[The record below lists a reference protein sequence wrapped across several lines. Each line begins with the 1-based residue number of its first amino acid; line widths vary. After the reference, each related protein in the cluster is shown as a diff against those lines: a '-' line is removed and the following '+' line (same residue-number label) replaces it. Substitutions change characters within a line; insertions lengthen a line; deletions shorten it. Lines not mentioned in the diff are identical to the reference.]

1 MKVVI
6 LCGGKGTRLA
16 EETRVTPKPMVSI
29 GGIPIVCHIINHFLK
44 FGYTDFVLATGY
56 LSGRFSSYFSE
67 ENSLKRRTDFNGLN
81 PNITLYD
88 TGIDTLT
95 GGRILRLKELLSN
108 EDEFMLTYG
117 DGLTDLNVSSL
128 ERFHRTHSKLATV
141 TAVRPPARFGVMKIS
156 DLGLVEY
163 FQEKNQTDTGWING
177 GFFIFNQKI
186 FQYLENDQTVLED
199 VPLRKLTSEGELMA
213 FRHNK
218 FWQCMDTLRDRE
230 FLEELWNSGA
240 APWK

>member
-1 MKVVI
+1 MKIVI

-16 EETRVTPKPMVSI
+16 EETRVIPKPMVSI

-56 LSGRFSSYFSE
+56 LSEKFSSYFSE
-67 ENSLKRRTDFNGLN
+67 ENSKKLRTDFNGSI

-88 TGIDTLT
+88 TGLDTLT

-108 EDEFMLTYG
+108 EGEFILTYG
-117 DGLTDLNVSSL
+117 DGLADVDVSSL
-128 ERFHRTHSKLATV
+128 ERFHKSHSKLATV
-141 TAVRPPARFGVMKIS
+141 TAVRPPARFGVIKIS
-156 DLGLVEY
+156 DFGLVDY

-177 GFFIFNQKI
+177 GFFVFNQKI
-186 FQYLENDQTVLED
+186 FEYLENDQTVLED

-213 FRHNK
+213 FKHNN

>member
-1 MKVVI
+1 VKIVI

-16 EETRVTPKPMVSI
+16 EETRVIPKPMVSI

-44 FGYTDFVLATGY
+44 FGYTNFVLATGY
-56 LSGRFSSYFSE
+56 LSEKFSSYFSE
-67 ENSLKRRTDFNGLN
+67 ENSKKLRTDFNGSI

-88 TGIDTLT
+88 TGLDTLT

-108 EDEFMLTYG
+108 EDEFILTYG
-117 DGLTDLNVSSL
+117 DGLADLDVSSL
-128 ERFHRTHSKLATV
+128 ERFHKSHSKLATV
-141 TAVRPPARFGVMKIS
+141 TAVRPPARFGVIKIS
-156 DLGLVEY
+156 DFGLVEY

-177 GFFIFNQKI
+177 GFFVFNQKI
-186 FQYLENDQTVLED
+186 FEYLENDQTVLED

-213 FRHNK
+213 FKHNN